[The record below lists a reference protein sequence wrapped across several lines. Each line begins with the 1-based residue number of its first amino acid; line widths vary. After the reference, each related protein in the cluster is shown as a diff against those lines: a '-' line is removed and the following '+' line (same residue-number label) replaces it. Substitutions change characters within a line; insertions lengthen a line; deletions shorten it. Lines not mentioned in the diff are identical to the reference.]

1 MRLIKTYIVEDSEL
15 IRDNL
20 IATLEELAPIEV
32 VGTAGDEADAVRW
45 LEVPG
50 QQFDL
55 LIVDIFL
62 KTGSGLGVLAA
73 VSHLPHSHQVVVL
86 TNYATAEMRDRC
98 MALGADRFFDKS
110 DDIDALIQYCVRMAA
125 NERA

>member
-1 MRLIKTYIVEDSEL
+1 MRLIKTYIVEDSVL

-20 IATLEELAPIEV
+20 IATLEELAPIRV
-32 VGTAGDEADAVRW
+32 VGTAATEADAVRW
-45 LEVPG
+45 LEVPD

-62 KTGSGLGVLAA
+62 QSGSGLGVLAA

-86 TNYATAEMRDRC
+86 TNYATAAMRDRC

-125 NERA
+125 DERA